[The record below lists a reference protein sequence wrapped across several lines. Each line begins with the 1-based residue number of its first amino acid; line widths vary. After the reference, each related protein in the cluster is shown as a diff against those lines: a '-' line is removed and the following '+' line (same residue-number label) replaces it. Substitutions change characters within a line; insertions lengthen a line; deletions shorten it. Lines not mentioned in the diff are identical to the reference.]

1 MKRGWVI
8 ALGFVLAGTPAYRT
22 ARAADH
28 ADGPA
33 ASADPSAD
41 ITDVFAWMSPDAS
54 KLYLVMDLVRN
65 AAAASR
71 FSDSVQYVFH
81 TTSRANFG
89 DPPGPEV
96 DVICEFSAAQKI
108 QCWAGQ
114 RTYVTGDASGLDGIM
129 SADRKMRVFAGL
141 RDDPF
146 FFNLAGFKETGRDV
160 ADAASGLTFDAA
172 GCPQLDA
179 TTASALVTQL
189 QTAPGG
195 GPPVDNFAHFNVLS
209 IAIALDKS
217 LVTQNGPIVSVWGS
231 TNRQ

>member
-1 MKRGWVI
+1 MNRSWLI
-8 ALGFVLAGTPAYRT
+8 ALGIALASASGQF

-41 ITDVFAWMSPDAS
+41 ITDVFAWMSPDAT

-65 AAAASR
+65 ASATSQ

-81 TTSRANFG
+81 TTSRVKFG
-89 DPPGPEV
+89 DPPSPEV
-96 DVICEFSAAQKI
+96 DVICQFSTAQKI
-108 QCWAGQ
+108 QCWAGKH
-114 RTYVTGDASGLDGIM
+114 TYVTGDASGLNGIT

-146 FFNLAGFKETGRDV
+146 FFNLAGFKETGKDV
-160 ADAASGLTFDAA
+160 ADAASNLTFDPA
-172 GCPQLDA
+172 GCPQLDSA
-179 TTASALVTQL
+179 TAGALVTQL
-189 QTAPGG
+189 RTAPGG
-195 GPPVDNFAHFNVLS
+195 GAPVDNFAHFNVLS

-217 LVTQNGPIVSVWGS
+217 VVAQNGPIVSVWGS